1 MLVAVY
7 FILFVCY
14 LFHKLCLV
22 RLFFSLPLL
31 AVAVSNRC
39 LRTVAS
45 TYHDYCMLLNV
56 WRHSSIV

>member
-1 MLVAVY
+1 MLVAVH
-7 FILFVCY
+7 FICLLFVSQAV
-14 LFHKLCLV
+14 FGALV
-22 RLFFSLPLL
+22 FSLPLL